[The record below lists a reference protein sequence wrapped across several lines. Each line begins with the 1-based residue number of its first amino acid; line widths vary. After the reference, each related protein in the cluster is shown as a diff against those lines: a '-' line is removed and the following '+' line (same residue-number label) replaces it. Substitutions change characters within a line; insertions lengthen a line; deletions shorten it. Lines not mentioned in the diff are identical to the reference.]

1 MTRHQAQ
8 DGPVFPAGEAMLL
21 FLLAALALVLLSAL
35 VPVLGAA
42 GILIAQVLAIGGV
55 PVVAAWLRH
64 GAAAPAALG
73 LRRPRLVALA
83 GAAAVGLSFWHIN
96 LWLSVPLSEKL
107 GGDGDL
113 ARLEA
118 LVAETPLWLTLVAMA
133 VTPGVCEELLVR
145 GLVTRSLAPRLG
157 RTLAILASAALF
169 ALLHASPTRLL
180 PTACFGVL
188 LAHATLTTG
197 SVIPSMVMHALNNA
211 MALLLAADAWPGL
224 AAAMIERPAL
234 FLAGSLAVCATGI
247 VLLRPAHPDPG

>member
-1 MTRHQAQ
+1 MARHQAQ
-8 DGPVFPAGEAMLL
+8 GGPAFPAGEAMLL
-21 FLLAALALVLLSAL
+21 FSLAAISLVFLSAL
-35 VPVLGAA
+35 IPALGVA

-73 LRRPRLVALA
+73 LRRPRLRALA
-83 GAAAVGLSFWHIN
+83 GAAAIGMSFWYVN
-96 LWLSVPLSEKL
+96 LWLTVPLSEHL

-113 ARLEA
+113 SQLEA
-118 LVAETPLWLTLVAMA
+118 LVSETPLWLVLLAMA
-133 VTPGVCEELLVR
+133 VIPAVCEELLVR

-188 LAHATLTTG
+188 LAHATLATG
-197 SVIPSMVMHALNNA
+197 SVLPSMLMHALNNT

-224 AAAMIERPAL
+224 TARMTAQPAV
-234 FLAGSLAVCATGI
+234 FLAGALAVSSAGL
-247 VLLRPAHPDPG
+247 VLMHAAHGDPE